1 MSVNSLYTISLTHSR
16 QVIKKTI
23 IIAALCVCVLAPKVS
38 LTLLASFGIGY
49 NNIVLCTGH
58 GYVTV
63 TTDSSGNIISDVS
76 EKWEHDH
83 CSPVSSPYTRLNRD
97 WNNAQYP
104 FYFKHLQV
112 AHSREHLA
120 DTDTLPNLYAR
131 APPLS

>member
-1 MSVNSLYTISLTHSR
+1 MVMNTVTQFSLGKVKALPTTSTLKSR
-16 QVIKKTI
+16 GHRRIKRCNGTVGFI
-23 IIAALCVCVLAPKVS
+23 LFRHPCR
-38 LTLLASFGIGY
+38 
-49 NNIVLCTGH
+49 H

-120 DTDTLPNLYAR
+120 DTDTLPTLYAR
-131 APPLS
+131 APPLR